1 MNRRARGARRGRGGA
16 RMERARSRQ
25 AAFPL
30 AALAAH
36 DRRAASMKPMKR
48 MRSNDGDV
56 VQKWLKFVPSFAKL
70 ILSEG
75 RLRGGGAAD
84 RGTRSGGCRSENR
97 PPDRRNSSSTTTCG
111 IIFPSPGLASARNAG
126 GHAPFHVPCLPR
138 RGFPVNQAERKG
150 FGRMNVVLLALAD
163 LMASSSS
170 KGGYSAL

>member
-1 MNRRARGARRGRGGA
+1 MRAVRRRGNGNQTKVTGGRNDEDELPESGAA
-16 RMERARSRQ
+16 RCVRC
-25 AAFPL
+25 
-30 AALAAH
+30 
-36 DRRAASMKPMKR
+36 AASMKPMKR

-97 PPDRRNSSSTTTCG
+97 PPDRRNSSSTTTFG

-138 RGFPVNQAERKG
+138 RGFPVSQMERKG
-150 FGRMNVVLLALAD
+150 FGRMNGVLLALAD